1 MGLRFSE
8 NCLKDI
14 IQMGFAVFFFHKC
27 RGQEST
33 EGTVQFIEADKH
45 KLYINIKPN
54 QMLSAHKEKMC
65 LTLQL

>member
-45 KLYINIKPN
+45 KLHKYKTEPN
-54 QMLSAHKEKMC
+54 VKWI
-65 LTLQL
+65 